1 MCVCVCVST
10 HVYHCAPH
18 GGISISPACAHTH
31 ILYVASTGNSDI
43 MKHWSGSVTVP
54 GLADKTLMYRALCS
68 LCRDSIRLPNSGAC
82 MEWDGG
88 VRALSYGPSGAASF
102 HSVCLMLVSQPQGE
116 AHCPRV

>member
-1 MCVCVCVST
+1 MCVCPRMFITVLHMGALVFLLL
-10 HVYHCAPH
+10 V
-18 GGISISPACAHTH
+18 HTH

-68 LCRDSIRLPNSGAC
+68 LCWDSIRLPNSGAC